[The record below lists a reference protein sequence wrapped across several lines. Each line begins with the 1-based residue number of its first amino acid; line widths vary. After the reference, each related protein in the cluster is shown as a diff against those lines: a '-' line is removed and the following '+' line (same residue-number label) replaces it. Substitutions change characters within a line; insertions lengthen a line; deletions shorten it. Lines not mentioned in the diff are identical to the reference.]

1 MTVLIVNMLPNQIA
15 QTHHMVSNAKLSPIS
30 PFRHASGTKPPNAQI
45 QPTMS
50 HSAWK
55 TATRN
60 KRQLM
65 HAFSCSRSSS
75 MTIDTSGN
83 PRAVNPSTVSQ
94 ETTHPRGPKKASPVC
109 AGLSAST
116 LPSAAAAGEVSF
128 PGNLSSC
135 VSSSA
140 AASLSAAASPAVAS
154 LPSAAAASSAGAS
167 SSNMFPR
174 FISAIVTFDVA
185 LPLNANNALFGGAA
199 SEGGAVR
206 ATSAADISVQNPPP
220 CENAAYKQTTPAIR
234 YRQLKAC
241 SSPFFS

>member
-55 TATRN
+55 TATRY

-94 ETTHPRGPKKASPVC
+94 ATTHPRGPKKASPVC
-109 AGLSAST
+109 AGLSAPT
-116 LPSAAAAGEVSF
+116 LPSPAGEVSF

-140 AASLSAAASPAVAS
+140 AASLSAAASP
-154 LPSAAAASSAGAS
+154 
-167 SSNMFPR
+167 
-174 FISAIVTFDVA
+174 
-185 LPLNANNALFGGAA
+185 
-199 SEGGAVR
+199 
-206 ATSAADISVQNPPP
+206 
-220 CENAAYKQTTPAIR
+220 
-234 YRQLKAC
+234 
-241 SSPFFS
+241 